1 MNGRF
6 LDYAP
11 VPAWRAS
18 LKSGIRRLG
27 AGRGGDRSQ
36 LRPRAQPELGE
47 DVLEMAAAVTVP
59 AAATAGVCRQR
70 LQVQRP
76 ADPAAIASAAPSQ
89 LAALAASAGIST
101 DRLQAGLAAANR
113 AGGNTAA
120 GIAAFAASAGVS
132 HATAQRIVHA
142 VCARGDRT
150 PILMLTA
157 RDLVDDRVAG
167 LDAGADDYLVKP
179 FALAELRARLRVLR
193 SITPLATWS
202 TTPSN
207 GRRPTPRCAWSS
219 RTARCR
225 SPITAPAS
233 PTRTSPTSSNASTG
247 HPPHEACQAQGSD

>member
-1 MNGRF
+1 M
-6 LDYAP
+6 
-11 VPAWRAS
+11 RA
-18 LKSGIRRLG
+18 
-27 AGRGGDRSQ
+27 
-36 LRPRAQPELGE
+36 E
-47 DVLEMAAAVTVP
+47 
-59 AAATAGVCRQR
+59 AATAASSVRERSPSLAKTCSRWLRQ
-70 LQVQRP
+70 LPSRP
-76 ADPAAIASAAPSQ
+76 PPPRACAASACKSKAGHPAAIASAAPSQ

-207 GRRPTPRCAWSS
+207 GRRPTPRCA
-219 RTARCR
+219 
-225 SPITAPAS
+225 
-233 PTRTSPTSSNASTG
+233 
-247 HPPHEACQAQGSD
+247 